1 MFDGVF
7 QTAVPCSDND
17 LASYDSIV
25 VGELFRR
32 RKRILSCGRRTR
44 ITYQIDPAAIH
55 VSHRPIR
62 NHWDFIYNDISS
74 RVFSDDRGSRGS
86 GLIGLP
92 KSAAL
97 ARTTKELLEGDF
109 FDNRDRGVEWFV
121 SYPCCPEMHCS
132 FKVE

>member
-1 MFDGVF
+1 MLDGDS

-17 LASYDSIV
+17 LASYDGIV
-25 VGELFRR
+25 VGGLLRR

-44 ITYQIDPAAIH
+44 ITYQIDTTAIH

-62 NHWDFIYNDISS
+62 NHWDFIYNDVLQ
-74 RVFSDDRGSRGS
+74 RAFSDCCHCTRPIRIANAVVRDRGSRGS

-97 ARTTKELLEGDF
+97 ARTTKELLEGEF
-109 FDNRDRGVEWFV
+109 FNNRDRGVE
-121 SYPCCPEMHCS
+121 
-132 FKVE
+132 